1 MNKVKNLNDL
11 KVRFV
16 GAGNMATSLIG
27 GLLKRGF
34 LPSQITASDPGGH
47 QRQALVDKF
56 GVQVFG
62 DNNSHFGVPDVL
74 ILAVKPQIMKQ
85 VAIDIAKSVAQTNTL
100 VISIAAGIKIQHL
113 EKWLSNETAI
123 VRTMPNTPALIGE
136 GATGLFAN
144 SKVTKEQKHLTEGI
158 MDSVG
163 ISHWVDEEFKI
174 DVVTALSGSGPAYFF
189 LFMEYMQNT
198 AIELGLKPEVAAKL
212 VEQTALGSAILAQR
226 SPDDI
231 SVLRKKVTSPNGT
244 TEAALKSFEKNGLE
258 ETIKQALK
266 AANDRSIQLSKDY
279 S

>member
-1 MNKVKNLNDL
+1 MKNLTDL

-27 GLLKRGF
+27 GLLNRGF

-47 QRQALVDKF
+47 QRQVVTEKY
-56 GVQVFG
+56 GVQSFD
-62 DNNSHFGVPDVL
+62 DNNAHFGIPDII
-74 ILAVKPQIMKQ
+74 ILAVKPQIMKK
-85 VAIDIAKSVAQTNTL
+85 VVLDIADSVASTNAL
-100 VISIAAGIKIQHL
+100 VISIAAGIKIEHL
-113 EKWLSNETAI
+113 EQWISSEVAI

-144 SKVTKEQKHLTEGI
+144 VNVTKEQKHLTEGI

-189 LFMEYMQNT
+189 LFMEYMQKT

-226 SPDDI
+226 SSDDI
-231 SVLRKKVTSPNGT
+231 KVLREKVTSPKGT
-244 TEAALKSFEKNGLE
+244 TEAALNSFNNSNLE
-258 ETIKQALK
+258 EIVKQALT
-266 AANDRSIQLSKDY
+266 AANDRSIQLSKDF

>member
-1 MNKVKNLNDL
+1 MKKLTDL
-11 KVRFV
+11 KVRIV

-34 LPSQITASDPGGH
+34 MPSQITASDPGGH
-47 QRQALVDKF
+47 QRQIVSEKY
-56 GVQVFG
+56 GVQTFG
-62 DNNSHFGVPDVL
+62 DNNAHFGIPDVV

-85 VAIDIAKSVAQTNTL
+85 VVQDIASSVIETNAL
-100 VISIAAGIKIQHL
+100 VISIAAGIKIEHL
-113 EKWLSNETAI
+113 EKWLSPNENNVAI

-144 SKVTKEQKHLTEGI
+144 KNVSKAQMHLTESI

-189 LFMEYMQNT
+189 LFMEYMQNA
-198 AIELGLKPEVAAKL
+198 AIELGLQPEVAAKL
-212 VEQTALGSAILAQR
+212 TEQTALGSAILAQR
-226 SPDDI
+226 SADDI
-231 SVLRKKVTSPNGT
+231 KVLRQRVTSPNGT
-244 TEAALKSFEKNGLE
+244 TEAALKSFECNGIE
-258 ETIKQALK
+258 QTIKAAIK
-266 AANDRSIQLSKDY
+266 AANDRSIQLSKEF

>member
-1 MNKVKNLNDL
+1 MKKLTDL
-11 KVRFV
+11 KIRFV
-16 GAGNMATSLIG
+16 GAGNMASSLIG

-34 LPSQITASDPGGH
+34 MPSQITASDPGGH
-47 QRQALVDKF
+47 QRQVLVEKF
-56 GVQVFG
+56 GVQTFG
-62 DNNSHFGVPDVL
+62 ENNSHFGIPDVI

-85 VAIDIAKSVAQTNTL
+85 VVMDIATSVAETNAL
-100 VISIAAGIKIQHL
+100 VISIAAGIKIEHL
-113 EKWLSNETAI
+113 EKWLSSETAI

-144 SKVTKEQKHLTEGI
+144 NNVNKEQIHLTESI

-174 DVVTALSGSGPAYFF
+174 DIVTALSGSGPAYFF

-231 SVLRKKVTSPNGT
+231 KVLREKVTSPNGT
-244 TEAALKSFEKNGLE
+244 TEAALKSFDNNDLQEVV
-258 ETIKQALK
+258 KQAIK
-266 AANDRSIQLSKDY
+266 AANDRSIQLSKDF

>member
-1 MNKVKNLNDL
+1 MKKIEDL

-16 GAGNMATSLIG
+16 GAGNMAASLIG
-27 GLLKRGF
+27 GLIKRGF
-34 LPSQITASDPGGH
+34 LPSQISASDPGHH
-47 QRQALVDKF
+47 QRQILTEKY
-56 GVQVFG
+56 GVHTYQG
-62 DNNSHFGVPDVL
+62 NNEHFGIPDVV

-85 VAIDIAKSVAQTNTL
+85 VALDIANSVAETNAL
-100 VISIAAGIKIQHL
+100 VISIAAGIKIEHL
-113 EKWLSNETAI
+113 EHWLSSETAI

-144 SKVTKEQKHLTEGI
+144 ANVIKEQKHLTEGI

-198 AIELGLKPEVAAKL
+198 AIELGLSPEVAAKL

-231 SVLRKKVTSPNGT
+231 SVLREKVTSPNGT
-244 TEAALKSFEKNGLE
+244 TEAALKSFEGNGLE
-258 ETIKQALK
+258 EIIKQALN
-266 AANDRSIQLSKDY
+266 AANERSIQLSKDF

>member
-1 MNKVKNLNDL
+1 MKKLTDL

-16 GAGNMATSLIG
+16 GAGNMAASLIG
-27 GLLKRGF
+27 GLIKRGF
-34 LPSQITASDPGGH
+34 LPSQISASDPGHH
-47 QRQALVDKF
+47 QRQLLTEKF
-56 GVQVFG
+56 GVHTYQG
-62 DNNSHFGVPDVL
+62 NNEHFGIPDVV
-74 ILAVKPQIMKQ
+74 ILAVKPQIMK
-85 VAIDIAKSVAQTNTL
+85 IVAQDIKDSVLETGAL
-100 VISIAAGIKIQHL
+100 VISIAAGIKIEHL
-113 EKWLSNETAI
+113 EKWLSEEASI

-144 SKVTKEQKHLTEGI
+144 NKVNKEQRHLTEGI

-174 DVVTALSGSGPAYFF
+174 DIVTALSGSGPAYFF
-189 LFMEYMQNT
+189 LFMEYMQKA

-226 SPDDI
+226 SADDI
-231 SVLRKKVTSPNGT
+231 SALREKVTSPKGT
-244 TEAALKSFEKNGLE
+244 TEAALISFNNNHLE
-258 ETIKQALK
+258 ETIKQAIQ

>member
-1 MNKVKNLNDL
+1 MKNLTDL

-27 GLLKRGF
+27 GLLNRGF

-47 QRQALVDKF
+47 QRQVVTEKY
-56 GVQVFG
+56 GVQTF
-62 DNNSHFGVPDVL
+62 DENNAHFGIPDII

-85 VAIDIAKSVAQTNTL
+85 VVLDIADSVAVTNPL
-100 VISIAAGIKIQHL
+100 VISIAAGIKIEHL
-113 EKWLSNETAI
+113 EQWLTDKTAI

-144 SKVTKEQKHLTEGI
+144 VNVTKEQKHLTEGI

-174 DVVTALSGSGPAYFF
+174 DIVTALSGSGPAYFF
-189 LFMEYMQNT
+189 LFMEYMQKT

-231 SVLRKKVTSPNGT
+231 RTLREKVTSPKGT
-244 TEAALKSFEKNGLE
+244 TEAALDSFNNSNLE
-258 ETIKQALK
+258 ETIKLALT
-266 AANDRSIQLSKDY
+266 AANDRSIQLSKEF